1 MGVCSIG
8 GIHFSGQQIRGGLYG
23 RFGKPSKRD
32 NRKGM
37 GHGGLNG
44 GHQKLTSPSGIFW
57 TSWRDSLQIQL
68 LFDWGRATA
77 ATCYGVWHPMP
88 QGLSPVTTP
97 KLVGGQLG
105 VGWASVGVGGGGW
118 RAFGDPTDSRRTPT
132 GTQLTPTDLTDSQPT
147 ASTLCPQG
155 AESIRGLVLPWSL
168 GVGPGS
174 RAQPVDPAHIRA
186 RIPHTQPHTQLNS
199 SRRRLPSTDNQ
210 STPSGK

>member
-1 MGVCSIG
+1 MGIVWPCYLSQIVSTNM
-8 GIHFSGQQIRGGLYG
+8 FSLVNPHTTSADLYT
-23 RFGKPSKRD
+23 F
-32 NRKGM
+32 
-37 GHGGLNG
+37 H
-44 GHQKLTSPSGIFW
+44 
-57 TSWRDSLQIQL
+57 
-68 LFDWGRATA
+68 
-77 ATCYGVWHPMP
+77 
-88 QGLSPVTTP
+88 GLSKTVPPP
-97 KLVGGQLG
+97 KLGGGQLG

-186 RIPHTQPHTQLNS
+186 RIPPTQPHTQLNS